1 MNLNQI
7 YLGDAYELIKEVP
20 DKSVDLIVTDPP
32 YEFSTGKVKTGIFK
46 ERKGVQAYE
55 EIRSHN
61 LNRGINLSIL
71 NEYVRVLKKINIY
84 LWCNKEQLLDYM
96 NFFIKEHKCNFEI
109 IIWAKNN
116 PAPFLNGHYLK
127 DKEYC
132 LYFWEKGVK
141 VKPTFETGKTVYVTN
156 TNTYNKSKYI
166 HPTIKPLEIIKNL
179 IKNSCDLE
187 KKGGEKPIVLDTFI
201 GSGTTAVACKE
212 LGVNFIGFEINE
224 TFHQIA
230 VDRVNGITKDDRDK
244 MDSGQMTLF

>member
-7 YLGDAYELIKEVP
+7 YLGDAYKLIKEIP
-20 DKSVDLIVTDPP
+20 DKSIDLIVTDPP
-32 YEFSTGKVKTGIFK
+32 YEFGTGGVKTGIFK

-61 LNRGINLSIL
+61 LDKGISLSIL

-109 IIWAKNN
+109 IIWAKTN

-132 LYFWEKGVK
+132 LYFWEQGVK

-156 TNTYNKSKYI
+156 TNTYDKSKYT

-179 IKNSCDLE
+179 IKNSCDLDG
-187 KKGGEKPIVLDTFI
+187 GGEKPIVLDTFI

-212 LGVNFIGFEINE
+212 LGINYIGFELNE
-224 TFHQIA
+224 KFYKIA
-230 VDRVNGITKDDRDK
+230 CDRVNGIEA
-244 MDSGQMTLF
+244 SGQVRLF

>member
-1 MNLNQI
+1 MKLNEI
-7 YLGDAYELIKEVP
+7 YLGDAYKLIKEVP
-20 DKSVDLIVTDPP
+20 DKSIDLIVTDPP
-32 YEFSTGKVKTGIFK
+32 YEIQGLTTKPHGIFSNKTGHT
-46 ERKGVQAYE
+46 RKYE
-55 EIRSHN
+55 QEILDSG
-61 LNRGINLSIL
+61 LGTGINLSIL

-132 LYFWEKGVK
+132 LYFWEQGVK

-156 TNTYNKSKYI
+156 KNTYDKSKYI

-179 IKNSCDLE
+179 IKNSCDLGVG
-187 KKGGEKPIVLDTFI
+187 KNIVLDPFI

-224 TFHQIA
+224 TFHKIA
-230 VDRVNGITKDDRDK
+230 VDRVNGIEA
-244 MDSGQMTLF
+244 SGQVRLF

>member
-1 MNLNQI
+1 MELNQI
-7 YLGDAYELIKEVP
+7 YLGDAYELIKEIP
-20 DKSVDLIVTDPP
+20 DKSIDLIMTDPP
-32 YEFSTGKVKTGIFK
+32 YEIAGLHSNSGILK
-46 ERKGVQAYE
+46 NRKHSHIDDLKDNNLGKGV
-55 EIRSHN
+55 S
-61 LNRGINLSIL
+61 LSIL

-96 NFFIKEHKCNFEI
+96 NFFIKEYKCNFEI

-132 LYFWEKGVK
+132 LYFWEQGVK

-156 TNTYNKSKYI
+156 TNTNDKSKYI

-179 IKNSCDLE
+179 IKNSCDL
-187 KKGGEKPIVLDTFI
+187 GVGNIVLDPFI

-224 TFHQIA
+224 KFYKIA
-230 VDRVNGITKDDRDK
+230 CDRVNGIEA
-244 MDSGQMTLF
+244 SGQMTLF

>member
-1 MNLNQI
+1 MKLNQI
-7 YLGDAYELIKEVP
+7 YLGDAYKLIKEIP
-20 DKSVDLIVTDPP
+20 DKSIDLIVTDPP
-32 YEFSTGKVKTGIFK
+32 YEIVGLHSNTGILKNRKFSHIDELK
-46 ERKGVQAYE
+46 DNSLGKGV
-55 EIRSHN
+55 S
-61 LNRGINLSIL
+61 LTIL
-71 NEYVRVLKKINIY
+71 DEYVRVLKKINIY

-109 IIWAKNN
+109 IIWAKTN

-156 TNTYNKSKYI
+156 TNTYDKSKYI

-187 KKGGEKPIVLDTFI
+187 GGGEKPIVLDTFI

-212 LGVNFIGFEINE
+212 LGINYIGFELNE
-224 TFHQIA
+224 KFYKIA
-230 VDRVNGITKDDRDK
+230 CDRVNGIEA
-244 MDSGQMTLF
+244 SGQVRLF